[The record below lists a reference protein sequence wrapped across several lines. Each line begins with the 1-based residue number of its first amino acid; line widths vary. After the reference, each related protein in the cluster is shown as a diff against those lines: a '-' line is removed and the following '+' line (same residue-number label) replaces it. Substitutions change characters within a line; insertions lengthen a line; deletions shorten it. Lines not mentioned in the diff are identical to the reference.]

1 MFEQEEELGSK
12 EGLERSKER
21 AVCFLLLSLES
32 QQTSTNHTLFVSEW
46 LKMADM
52 KLQSTQ

>member
-21 AVCFLLLSLES
+21 AVCFLLLCLES